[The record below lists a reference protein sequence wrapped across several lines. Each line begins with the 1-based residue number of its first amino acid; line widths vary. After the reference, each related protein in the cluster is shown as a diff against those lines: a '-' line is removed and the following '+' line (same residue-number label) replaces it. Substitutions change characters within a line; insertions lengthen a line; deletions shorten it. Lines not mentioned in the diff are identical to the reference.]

1 MKLLLRMFQVVVVT
15 VLVFAI
21 AGLLATW
28 APDRS
33 VAQLAVRWA
42 PVPSQF
48 VTVNGMQVHFRDE
61 GPRDDP
67 TPLVLLHGTS
77 ASLHTWDAWVDAL
90 KDKRRVIRFDLP
102 GFGLTGPHPTNDY
115 SVDAYVGLV
124 QAMVDNL
131 GVKTFVLAGNSLGGQ
146 IAWAT
151 AYTLPQRVQ
160 RLILVDAAG
169 YPLIPQSIPIGFQI
183 ARIPV
188 LRRVAEVV
196 LPRGIVESSLRN
208 VYGDPDKV
216 TAALVDR
223 YYDLTLR
230 EGNRKALAYR
240 IDEMQK
246 MNADKAVAAI
256 QSLRLPTLIIWGG
269 KDRLI
274 PVENAHRFATDV
286 VGSRLVVFDALGH
299 VPHEEEPDA
308 TVRAVRSFLDASL

>member
-1 MKLLLRMFQVVVVT
+1 MPQ
-15 VLVFAI
+15 
-21 AGLLATW
+21 
-28 APDRS
+28 
-33 VAQLAVRWA
+33 
-42 PVPSQF
+42 
-48 VTVNGMQVHFRDE
+48 
-61 GPRDDP
+61 
-67 TPLVLLHGTS
+67 
-77 ASLHTWDAWVDAL
+77 AS
-90 KDKRRVIRFDLP
+90 
-102 GFGLTGPHPTNDY
+102 
-115 SVDAYVGLV
+115 
-124 QAMVDNL
+124 
-131 GVKTFVLAGNSLGGQ
+131 
-146 IAWAT
+146 
-151 AYTLPQRVQ
+151 LPQRVQ

-274 PVENAHRFATDV
+274 PVENAHRFAADV

>member
-1 MKLLLRMFQVVVVT
+1 
-15 VLVFAI
+15 
-21 AGLLATW
+21 
-28 APDRS
+28 
-33 VAQLAVRWA
+33 
-42 PVPSQF
+42 
-48 VTVNGMQVHFRDE
+48 MQVHFRDE

-67 TPLVLLHGTS
+67 MPLVLLHGTS

-274 PVENAHRFATDV
+274 PVENAHRFAADV

-299 VPHEEEPDA
+299 VPQEEEPDI
-308 TVRAVRSFLDASL
+308 TVRAVRSFLDGSL